1 MFPAFHASRCVTI
14 HFLRHAEAESNV
26 AAHVFPK
33 GDSRRSEVYCDAQY
47 FDARLSQRGHEQCTS
62 LRSRIEGQ
70 LGSVEVVF
78 VSPLTRTLQTATE
91 VLQGL
96 PAVCNASW
104 VATEEVREFGRSGQF
119 HPCDS
124 RRASAELESEFPHVS
139 FAEVPAH
146 EVLLGAN
153 LPPESEAQVALR
165 ARKFLLHLQEEK
177 IRSCVVVSH
186 SGFLRH
192 LFLKHLRYEAE
203 DVDFENAELRSVVLV
218 FPSATNDL
226 RPALG

>member
-1 MFPAFHASRCVTI
+1 MKQRTLILRTLSCVRWFWSFLLQPTI
-14 HFLRHAEAESNV
+14 
-26 AAHVFPK
+26 
-33 GDSRRSEVYCDAQY
+33 C
-47 FDARLSQRGHEQCTS
+47 ARLLARSCRGIDAASAFFAS
-62 LRSRIEGQ
+62 LRPR
-70 LGSVEVVF
+70 
-78 VSPLTRTLQTATE
+78 
-91 VLQGL
+91 VL
-96 PAVCNASW
+96 C
-104 VATEEVREFGRSGQF
+104 TVRMRVRDG
-119 HPCDS
+119 PDS
-124 RRASAELESEFPHVS
+124 SCCAC
-139 FAEVPAH
+139 
-146 EVLLGAN
+146 
-153 LPPESEAQVALR
+153 PE